1 MPIDDRTANGSYQL
15 PNAGNLLTDDV
26 LRLRAALNSID
37 ADIFA
42 RYTKTEVDTLI
53 NGLINGAPAALN
65 TLQELAAAL
74 GNDANYAATVTTALS
89 NRYTKTEADTL
100 LALKA
105 NSADVTSSLALK
117 ANSADVYTKTQSD
130 GRYLQSVPDGS
141 ITRAKVAES
150 MVRLGSIQNTT
161 GNNVYDWTNIPSWAR
176 RVTLML
182 YGVSSSGSLDLHV
195 QLGVGTTPLTS
206 GYINAASVLTWGSGV
221 VSSTSSF
228 GIPLYNNSPV
238 YVWTGLVVMEKF
250 EATANNWVVS
260 ARLTSSSGVIAS
272 VVSNGIAPL
281 SGDLGIVRLSGQGN
295 NLDAGYANISW
306 E

>member
-1 MPIDDRTANGSYQL
+1 MPIDDRTANRSYQL
-15 PNAGNLLTDDV
+15 PNAGNQLTDDV
-26 LRLRAALNSID
+26 VRLRAALNSID

-150 MVRLGSIQNTT
+150 MVRLGSVQNTV
-161 GNNVYDWTNIPSWAR
+161 GNSVYDWTNIPSWAR

-195 QLGVGTTPLTS
+195 QLGVGTSPLTS
-206 GYINAASVLTWGSGV
+206 GYINGISILSWPSGIV
-221 VSSTSSF
+221 TTSSFF
-228 GIPLYNNSPV
+228 GIPLYNNSPG
-238 YVWTGLVVMEKF
+238 YTWTGHVVMEKL
-250 EATANNWVVS
+250 EAAVNNWLVT
-260 ARLTSSSGVIAS
+260 AQLLSSTGTIAS
-272 VVSNGIAPL
+272 VTSSGIAPL
-281 SGDLGIVRLSGQGN
+281 TGDLGIVRLSGQGN
-295 NLDAGYANISW
+295 NLDAGYVNISW